1 MHARKSLQFCMN
13 SKSLKINKLPRKSTL
28 AISCISTAQHS
39 HIFCTYIL
47 SKCERNLSS
56 NVLPIT
62 RIEFQIFHF
71 LPFQIRYSQPA
82 NIITFEENDLMML
95 LQQPK
100 NLKKIIQK
108 VVDAIS
114 NFGLNLH
121 HLSLNIV
128 VTPVIIKLMPY
139 PLSRKQQEKYFHQ
152 VKLQK
157 ICSAGF
163 NINQQE
169 LSGIF
174 VSRKCFL
181 IYLFFF

>member
-1 MHARKSLQFCMN
+1 MSSQLLEQNFHQ
-13 SKSLKINKLPRKSTL
+13 
-28 AISCISTAQHS
+28 
-39 HIFCTYIL
+39 IL
-47 SKCERNLSS
+47 
-56 NVLPIT
+56 
-62 RIEFQIFHF
+62 HF
-71 LPFQIRYSQPA
+71 LPFQISYSQPA
-82 NIITFEENDLMML
+82 NISTFGESDLMML

-108 VVDAIS
+108 VTDALS

-128 VTPVIIKLMPY
+128 VTPVILIFKLMPY
-139 PLSRKQQEKYFHQ
+139 PVSRKQQEECFHQ

-169 LSGIF
+169 SSGIF